1 MKWHTYLN
9 PLIPYLAINPCNFFL
24 TNFDQV
30 DNLTCR
36 NNLKKNIQGQNCFFC
51 KIWGYKT
58 FLIRKIKIK
67 TKKISKSLGIKV
79 YIISKSFHALIFFNI
94 SDIQLTKWI
103 CNGKNVIYR
112 VDVKIKIVNGCSQQ
126 KKKHKNV

>member
-1 MKWHTYLN
+1 MQEQFK
-9 PLIPYLAINPCNFFL
+9 
-24 TNFDQV
+24 Q
-30 DNLTCR
+30 
-36 NNLKKNIQGQNCFFC
+36 NIQGQNCFFC